1 MPPRCCNML
10 QLHVALPLLSK
21 AEAMEYRE
29 KYEEWSTPDPI
40 YCPIPTCSTFIP
52 NRLIS
57 SAPATKKAG
66 KQRAD
71 SVLEVPKNPTVACPK
86 CCADICLKCRQLSHP
101 GAPCNEMPFGIDEKT
116 AAVLKRWGYKR
127 CPKCRH
133 GVRRMLGCNH
143 MQCLCGAQWCWVCQ
157 MPMDECGGNC
167 YEDDDE
173 DVQEDEEDSDAASVI
188 TAVIGDPPIAAV
200 TRPLTPHPDEQP
212 DEQPV
217 HPISLPEP
225 SPPAP
230 SENPVPRRRNLDAGS
245 PAYWESRGLFFGNE
259 PGEDPPDRTWLCSHT
274 FVTAKVDFEE
284 TIKGT
289 ATAAG
294 MECSRCWSAV
304 YPEVNLPKKVSPGGV
319 KMVAGWSRTVA
330 NRLRGIGRGR
340 GRNAR
345 AGGVGR
351 QSVGGVHIDG
361 QRAHDVARDHIRC
374 DAAVHSHEGMHWH
387 LDLGLDHGSGSSS
400 ADAGPTPA
408 IVDFDGDLVMLEDVS
423 LIPARSASFSEPMTA
438 SSSAPFASSLST
450 TILSSSAPHLNAPFS
465 EVFAPIATK
474 SDVPLHLVPNL
485 TSFKSS
491 KLPQS
496 YVNAKPSPFSF
507 AYECTNCGM
516 LVCET
521 CKAVV
526 LQPSPSSEKEQVT
539 GGTEGNSPSTS

>member
-10 QLHVALPLLSK
+10 QLHVALPFLSK

-40 YCPIPTCSTFIP
+40 YCPIPTCSAFVP
-52 NRLIS
+52 NRLIPP
-57 SAPATKKAG
+57 APVTKKAG

-71 SVLEVPKNPTVACPK
+71 SVIEVLKPPTVACPK
-86 CCADICLKCRQLSHP
+86 CSADICLKCHQLSHP
-101 GAPCNEMPFGIDEKT
+101 GAPCIEMPFGIDEKT
-116 AAVLKRWGYKR
+116 ATILKRWGYKR

-173 DVQEDEEDSDAASVI
+173 NIIEDGEDSDTTSII
-188 TAVIGDPPIAAV
+188 TAIMDDTPITPT
-200 TRPLTPHPDEQP
+200 TRPLTPHPDEH
-212 DEQPV
+212 PV
-217 HPISLPEP
+217 HPISPP
-225 SPPAP
+225 DPNPPAP

-259 PGEDPPDRTWLCSHT
+259 PGEEPPDRAWLCSHS
-274 FVTAKVDFEE
+274 FVTAKVDFED

-319 KMVAGWSRTVA
+319 KMVAGWSRNVA

-345 AGGVGR
+345 VGGMGR
-351 QSVGGVHIDG
+351 QSVGNAHIDG
-361 QRAHDVARDHIRC
+361 QTAQDVARDHIRC
-374 DAAVHSHEGMHWH
+374 DAAVPSHEGMHWH
-387 LDLGLDHGSGSSS
+387 LDLGLDYGLGSSS
-400 ADAGPTPA
+400 ADVSPAPA
-408 IVDFDGDLVMLEDVS
+408 IVDFEGDLVMLEDVS
-423 LIPARSASFSEPMTA
+423 SAPARSSSFSAHTTA
-438 SSSAPFASSLST
+438 SSPVPLTSNFSATLASSST
-450 TILSSSAPHLNAPFS
+450 PHLNATFS
-465 EVFAPIATK
+465 EVFAPISIK

-485 TSFKSS
+485 TSLTNSS
-491 KLPQS
+491 TLHQDHMDTKD
-496 YVNAKPSPFSF
+496 SPFSF

-521 CKAVV
+521 CKAVAMP
-526 LQPSPSSEKEQVT
+526 PSPLSEKEQEI
-539 GGTEGNSPSTS
+539 GEAEGNPLSAS